1 MTRWL
6 LAVCF
11 TALVGAGSIVGCSDG
26 EGGGSCDLSGT
37 ACPTTAP
44 SYATD
49 VAPLM
54 TKYCTSCHSPSG
66 SEPGKPLDTYGGI
79 NSISGQVQSQ
89 IESCAMP
96 PSGDTQ
102 PTDAERQII
111 LGWLACGGANN

>member
-11 TALVGAGSIVGCSDG
+11 ATLLGAGSIAGCSES
-26 EGGGSCDLSGT
+26 EGGGSCNLSGT
-37 ACPTTAP
+37 TCPTTAP

-54 TKYCTSCHSPSG
+54 TKYCTGCHSASG
-66 SEPGKPLDTYGGI
+66 SEPGKPLDTY
-79 NSISGQVQSQ
+79 SAVSALSSDVQR
-89 IESCAMP
+89 EVEDCGMP
-96 PSGDTQ
+96 PASDAQ

-111 LGWLACGGANN
+111 LGWLACGGADN